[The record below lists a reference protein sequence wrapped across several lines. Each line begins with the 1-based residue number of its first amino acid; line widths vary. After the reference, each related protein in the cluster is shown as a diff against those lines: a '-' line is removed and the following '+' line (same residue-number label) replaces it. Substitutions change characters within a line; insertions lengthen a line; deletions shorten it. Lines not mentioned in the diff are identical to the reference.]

1 MYDES
6 RRFVHS
12 DSATTVEHYEA
23 LRAKNL
29 EKLIKIRMKSSK
41 SYFKGHFK
49 IRYKRSKILD
59 KLADMRPTMGK

>member
-12 DSATTVEHYEA
+12 DSATTIEHYET
-23 LRAKNL
+23 LRAKSL
-29 EKLIKIRMKSSK
+29 EKLITIRMKSSK

-49 IRYKRSKILD
+49 IRHKRSKILD
-59 KLADMRPTMGK
+59 KLANLRPMIGK